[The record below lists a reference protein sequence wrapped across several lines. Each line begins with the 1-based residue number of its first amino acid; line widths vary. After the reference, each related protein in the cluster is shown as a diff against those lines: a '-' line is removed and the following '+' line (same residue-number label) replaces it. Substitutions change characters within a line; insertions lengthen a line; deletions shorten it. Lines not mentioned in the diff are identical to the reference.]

1 MELIEQNLL
10 RKENCHT
17 ISAGQLLYYQE
28 RKATETF
35 SPFSSYS
42 CMVKVEEVRDRG
54 DHLQLRITAADDGT
68 NAIAQP
74 HTTWN
79 IYHYY
84 SNPEPLVL
92 LLPEPPAAT

>member
-10 RKENCHT
+10 RKENCHA
-17 ISAGQLLYYQE
+17 ISAGQVFYYQE
-28 RKATETF
+28 RKAAETF
-35 SPFSSYS
+35 SAFSSCC

-68 NAIAQP
+68 NTIAQP
-74 HTTWN
+74 NTTWN

-92 LLPEPPAAT
+92 LLSEPPDAT